1 MKTAQSFLLL
11 LDPYTCPHIF
21 MLMYREEDMTA
32 LVIVLPEEPNV
43 SLWLQRD
50 VQDYKRTPSKIKRCL
65 TGAFL
70 RTLQKYLYYNTL
82 TDKLK

>member
-1 MKTAQSFLLL
+1 
-11 LDPYTCPHIF
+11 
-21 MLMYREEDMTA
+21 MLMYREEDTTA

-43 SLWLQRD
+43 SLRLQRD
-50 VQDYKRTPSKIKRCL
+50 VQDYKRTPSKIKRRL

-70 RTLQKYLYYNTL
+70 MTLQKYLYYNTL

>member
-1 MKTAQSFLLL
+1 
-11 LDPYTCPHIF
+11 
-21 MLMYREEDMTA
+21 MLMYREEDTTA

-43 SLWLQRD
+43 SLRLQRD
-50 VQDYKRTPSKIKRCL
+50 VQDYKRTPSKIKRRL

-82 TDKLK
+82 TDKRK